1 MRVLSYPLVRYRSL
15 PSRPVTVSCRL
26 ETMTSPH
33 STASLPRTV
42 MIGVGS
48 MGGAIL
54 QGLRRPEVEIPR
66 PITVTTHSR
75 SSASAFDGA
84 DDIVALSCEA
94 DPQANRLAVRGAEL
108 VILAVKPWMVLDV
121 ARDISLD
128 LAPGAI
134 VVSVAAG
141 VSSER
146 LELELPTA
154 QVVRAMPNTP
164 SHIGRGV
171 TGVAGG
177 STAST
182 DAVETVR
189 HLFETVGDVV
199 VVGEDQM
206 NAVTAISG
214 SGPAYLFLYVE
225 EMTGAALRMGFTEEQ
240 ARLLVTGTVSGAA
253 ELLARSGE
261 SAEQLRKNV
270 TSPKG
275 TTEQAITVLQEA
287 EWGELFDRALAA
299 NLRRSEELAADD

>member
-1 MRVLSYPLVRYRSL
+1 
-15 PSRPVTVSCRL
+15 
-26 ETMTSPH
+26 
-33 STASLPRTV
+33 

-54 QGLRRPEVEIPR
+54 QGLRDPAVEIPR
-66 PITVTTHSR
+66 PITVTTSSA

-84 DDIVALSCEA
+84 DDVVALSGEV
-94 DPQANRLAVRGAEL
+94 DPDANRVAVRGAEL
-108 VILAVKPWMVLDV
+108 VILAVKPWMVVDV
-121 ARDISLD
+121 AREISAD

-141 VSSER
+141 VQSER
-146 LELELPTA
+146 IEAELPGA

-164 SHIGRGV
+164 SHIGCGV

-177 STAST
+177 STAS
-182 DAVETVR
+182 DGAVETVR
-189 HLFETVGDVV
+189 NLFETVGDVV
-199 VVGEDQM
+199 VVREDQID
-206 NAVTAISG
+206 AVTAVSG

-225 EMTGAALRMGFTEEQ
+225 EMTAAALRMGFTEEQ
-240 ARLLVTGTVSGAA
+240 ARVLVTGTVSGSA

-275 TTEQAITVLQEA
+275 TTEQAVFVLQDA
-287 EWGELFDRALAA
+287 KWGELFDRALAA
-299 NLRRSEELAADD
+299 NVRRSEELAADD